1 MGTLLFLGCVAAVAA
16 VLMLLVV
23 LSFRR
28 ARCSSA
34 SARRHQR
41 HQQPLYQQRA
51 ASLSRLQSHHDRTS
65 AERDV
70 WRTADRHR
78 RLAEHGYAGGAFT
91 ANHLRTD
98 LEIEHLNRLLSRAI
112 ALVMSGRRRPG
123 RRARVHQLTWVSSP
137 GREP

>member
-1 MGTLLFLGCVAAVAA
+1 MGTLLFLACVAAVAA

-28 ARCSSA
+28 ARRSSA
-34 SARRHQR
+34 SDHRHQR

-51 ASLSRLQSHHDRTS
+51 ASLSRLHSHHDRAS

-70 WRTADRHR
+70 WKTADRHR
-78 RLAEHGYAGGAFT
+78 RSAEHGHAGGAFT

-98 LEIEHLNRLLSRAI
+98 LEIERDAEDQVSMSEIKYVPTDFLSPDSK
-112 ALVMSGRRRPG
+112 LKTPVQ
-123 RRARVHQLTWVSSP
+123 RARDRK
-137 GREP
+137 G